1 MITPFIE
8 PRATTF
14 LGWTGFALA
23 LSGTVIVSIGTFI
36 HEMINEKVFKKL
48 QESIQLAIKEDEEA
62 LEKLK
67 RSLRC
72 IDQEG
77 FGSQVARTITSL
89 APGLQKPLIRA
100 VEMMLPAISS
110 FNSREICDLLQ
121 LLVPDAASAQVAKTQ
136 TGEITA
142 DAVKEMEEGVA
153 MNKAFQFARPEILTQ
168 SGDDVALAAVNA
180 GACSGTSTAGKVAV
194 ELSDDAAAAA
204 AAARA
209 TTTAAVQNARLTLA
223 MAYGLLTPSTVK
235 CLGDTLRKSAQEM
248 ENRLH

>member
-8 PRATTF
+8 PTATTF

-23 LSGTVIVSIGTFI
+23 LSGTVIVSKGTFI
-36 HEMINEKVFKKL
+36 HEMINAKVFKKL

-67 RSLRC
+67 RSLRF

-89 APGLQKPLIRA
+89 APSLQKPLIRA

-110 FNSREICDLLQ
+110 FKSKEICDLLQ
-121 LLVPDAASAQVAKTQ
+121 LLVPAASAQVAKTQ
-136 TGEITA
+136 TGEITT

-168 SGDDVALAAVNA
+168 SGGDVALAAVNA

-209 TTTAAVQNARLTLA
+209 TTTAAVQNARLALA
-223 MAYGLLTPSTVK
+223 TAYGLLTPSTVK